1 MPKSCCVVGCTSNIK
16 KNPGVKCTP
25 LPWINQAERRMLWLQ
40 AIKREAPD
48 GGLWDPKT
56 PHTYVC
62 GKHFITGSHVKE
74 PLHPDY
80 VPTIFPHRTVADS
93 KQKINRYKNARK
105 REQMSYIKRKV
116 AKTTAVSPVPP
127 TNEDE
132 DAINDDFED
141 VPNEMPETR
150 NCLSSYSVEGDDGKC
165 RQMTGLS
172 WAMFLSLFTF
182 LNQFVTR
189 RDYISLPPRDQL
201 FITLIK
207 LRQNPSFF
215 FMSHVLKMPQTTVRQ
230 IFIRWLDLLYGK
242 ISFLVHWPD
251 RECFSMIP
259 PEMKAQFPR
268 LTAIIDCFE
277 IRTEYP
283 SNLKARAKSYSN
295 YKKWTT
301 VKYLIA
307 CSPSGSIKFLSNG
320 WGGRASDVHI
330 VRQSGFLS
338 SVYHSPGDQILADRG
353 FTLQDDF
360 ALLGVELLTPSFTKG
375 RKQLPG
381 REVEMSRRKSNIRI
395 HIERVIGVLKG
406 RFHILDGPL
415 PRCLVQSARDKN
427 QGQATVDKLVNVC
440 AALVNMAQSI
450 IK

>member
-1 MPKSCCVVGCTSNIK
+1 MPKSCCVVSCTSNVF
-16 KNPGVKCTP
+16 KNPGLKFIP
-25 LPWINQAERRMLWLQ
+25 LPCQIKQAERRMLWLQ

-74 PLHPDY
+74 PLHPDF
-80 VPTIFPHRTVADS
+80 VPTIFPHRTVSDPN
-93 KQKINRYKNARK
+93 QKLNRYKHARK
-105 REQMSYIKRKV
+105 REQMSPLLKRKV
-116 AKTTAVSPVPP
+116 AKMTAVSPDLP
-127 TNEDE
+127 TILDE
-132 DAINDDFED
+132 DHCPVDNDDADD
-141 VPNEMPETR
+141 VPDEMRESR
-150 NCLSSYSVEGDDGKC
+150 NCLSSYSLEENDGKC

-172 WAMFLSLFTF
+172 WTMFLSLFTF
-182 LNQFVTR
+182 LNQFVKR
-189 RDYISLPPRDQL
+189 RGYISLPPRDQL

-207 LRQNPSFF
+207 LCQNPSFF
-215 FMSHVLKMPQTTVRQ
+215 FLSHVLKMPQTTVRQ
-230 IFIRWLDLLYGK
+230 IFIRWLDLMYGK
-242 ISFLVHWPD
+242 ISILVHWPD
-251 RECFSMIP
+251 RECFLMIP

-307 CSPSGSIKFLSNG
+307 CSPSGSITFLSNG

-360 ALLGVELLTPSFTKG
+360 ALLGVELVTPSFTKG

-415 PRCLVQSARDKN
+415 PRCLV
-427 QGQATVDKLVNVC
+427 
-440 AALVNMAQSI
+440 
-450 IK
+450 